1 MSRHTLQ
8 PRADRPDVAEAAI
21 GWDRP
26 LATFFFQAFAI
37 ADGDGEDRVLEWR
50 GTAPGELPTPEAA
63 IAAMRALDH
72 HRLDR
77 VAVVDFDV
85 HHGNGTQEI
94 FYDRDDVLFISLHG
108 DPDQAFPHF
117 LGFADETGSGAGE
130 GWPGSPG
137 RPG

>member
-26 LATFFFQAFAI
+26 LATFFFQAFAT

-63 IAAMRALDH
+63 IAVAAGYAEIPEHMAATLDADRAATADQVDSPWQT
-72 HRLDR
+72 RLKQR
-77 VAVVDFDV
+77 
-85 HHGNGTQEI
+85 
-94 FYDRDDVLFISLHG
+94 LFG
-108 DPDQAFPHF
+108 P
-117 LGFADETGSGAGE
+117 
-130 GWPGSPG
+130 
-137 RPG
+137 

>member
-26 LATFFFQAFAI
+26 LATFFFQAFAT

-63 IAAMRALDH
+63 IAVAAGYAEIPEHMAATLDADRAATADQVDSPWQT
-72 HRLDR
+72 RLKQR
-77 VAVVDFDV
+77 LF
-85 HHGNGTQEI
+85 GPLRL
-94 FYDRDDVLFISLHG
+94 RDDGHRR
-108 DPDQAFPHF
+108 AK
-117 LGFADETGSGAGE
+117 GAGDE
-130 GWPGSPG
+130 GACAPA
-137 RPG
+137 RPRAGERSG